1 MEKKCIGVVKN
12 VSHNGLVRIE
22 PFLLLRDSDWFTVK
36 KSDFPNKGLV
46 FDPYPRTDIE
56 KDGDVILFTCMLNSE
71 HVAGDQ
77 DRYTVS
83 RNSQSLMLPMIDLS
97 GFSLETTRK
106 KIYDYGILFNDNN
119 LRFGIKKVVF
129 KISDN
134 DFLVLDIQKEKNSN
148 LWKGILSDFVSES
161 ERFVDIYHAHL
172 DALAIEY
179 DKNKYICWDN
189 IKNLVPV
196 ERFDWSV
203 DYAFFERVTRKIITN
218 LKKDDSTK
226 KIKKDVDAIRTFL
239 QKHELLPDSFWGD
252 RLSTRQII
260 SRINEQIDFFYKN
273 DELINLIVKSI
284 SVTDEVKRRIEEEIE
299 QGAAQFKKDRMAEIE
314 AEYQKLKNQR
324 LEQISKEILDA
335 EKQLL
340 DLKEQ
345 KEAIVASLDNSRTIK
360 KVLNKEITKFTQII
374 SQASALEYPH
384 AKALAEKISQQLQ
397 KESGIQKTF
406 VPRVIPPWV
415 EAQSINTDCPL
426 TESEFL
432 ASIQSIEKRLGLKEK
447 SLVLMDGLLR
457 AGELLALMNDDAEEI
472 IRSYAA
478 ILTSGEVHWFQPD
491 PSTIGLDDLW
501 RVPATQLPTA
511 FSLAWHHAE
520 AEPTKYQL
528 VCLHKIDVAPYRYW
542 LESLF
547 DVLQSPMRPK
557 NLIVLV
563 TFSRDLLVNTEHQ
576 ASEVLIPIKLDLC
589 STPVPARLKINH
601 YQASHSSYF
610 PVKIHDIDFDEFRDR
625 DLNHAEF
632 IRVANVY
639 RAAPHVVPLLH
650 DWPKKTAFEQVLELK
665 LGIESLGGK

>member
-1 MEKKCIGVVKN
+1 MEKKCLGVVKN
-12 VSHNGLVRIE
+12 VSHHGLVRIE
-22 PFLLLRDSDWFTVK
+22 PFLLFRDDDWWTVK

-46 FDPYPRTDIE
+46 FDPYPLTDIE
-56 KDGDVILFTCMLNSE
+56 KEGDVILFDCTLNSE
-71 HVAGDQ
+71 YVAEDQ
-77 DRYTVS
+77 DRFLVN
-83 RNSQSLMLPMIDLS
+83 RNSQNAMLPIIDLS
-97 GFSLETTRK
+97 SYSLEAARK
-106 KIYDYGILFNDNN
+106 IIYDSGILLSDNN
-119 LRFGIKKVVF
+119 LRFGIKKSAF
-129 KISDN
+129 KISD
-134 DFLVLDIQKEKNSN
+134 DSFIVLNIQKEKDTN
-148 LWKGILSDFVSES
+148 LWKGILTNGQSES
-161 ERFVDIYHAHL
+161 ECFVDIYQSYV

-179 DKNKYICWDN
+179 DKNKYICLSEIN
-189 IKNLVPV
+189 KLVPI
-196 ERFDWSV
+196 ERFDWSA
-203 DYAFFERVTRKIITN
+203 DYAFFERVARKVISH

-226 KIKKDVDAIRTFL
+226 KVKKDVDLIRAFL
-239 QKHELLPDSFWGD
+239 QKNELLPDSFWGD
-252 RLSTRQII
+252 RLSTRQVL
-260 SRINEQIDFFYKN
+260 SRINEQIDCFYKN
-273 DELINLIVKSI
+273 DELIELMISRM
-284 SVTDEVKRRIEEEIE
+284 SVTDDVKERIEKEIE
-299 QGAAQFKKDRMAEIE
+299 QRSAQFKQDKMVEIE
-314 AEYQKLKNQR
+314 AEYQKIKHQRLDVITQEIQEVQKQLSDLKNQ
-324 LEQISKEILDA
+324 KELMI
-335 EKQLL
+335 
-340 DLKEQ
+340 
-345 KEAIVASLDNSRTIK
+345 ASLEISRATK
-360 KVLNKEITKFTQII
+360 KVLNKELTKF
-374 SQASALEYPH
+374 SQVLSHVSAAEYPH
-384 AKALAEKISQQLQ
+384 AQALAEKISQQLQ
-397 KESGIQKTF
+397 RELGIQKTF
-406 VPRVIPPWV
+406 LPKVLPPWV
-415 EAQSINTDCPL
+415 ESQSIDTDNAL

-557 NLIVLV
+557 NLIVFV
-563 TFSRDLLVNTEHQ
+563 TFSRGSFVNTERQ

-589 STPVPARLKINH
+589 SIPVPARLKINH
-601 YQASHSSYF
+601 YQASHCSYF
-610 PVKIHDIDFDEFRDR
+610 PVKINDIDFDEFRDR

-639 RAAPHVVPLLH
+639 RAAPHVIPLLH

-665 LGIESLGGK
+665 LGIKSLGGK